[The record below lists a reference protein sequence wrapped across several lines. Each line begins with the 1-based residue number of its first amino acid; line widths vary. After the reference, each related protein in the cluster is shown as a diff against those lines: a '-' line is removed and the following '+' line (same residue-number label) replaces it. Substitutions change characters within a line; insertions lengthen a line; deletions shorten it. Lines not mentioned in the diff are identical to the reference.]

1 MRISQIILPEGIK
14 ENKKLVRRKDAKQTE
29 GRKERIREKRCEAD
43 RQKACVKGK
52 RDKNQNLDEKYLK
65 MESKPEAAIP
75 PDSWELCFN
84 ISSCS
89 RIS

>member
-1 MRISQIILPEGIK
+1 LI
-14 ENKKLVRRKDAKQTE
+14 RRKDVKQTE
-29 GRKERIREKRCEAD
+29 SGKEKNRKRSEAD

-75 PDSWELCFN
+75 PDS
-84 ISSCS
+84 
-89 RIS
+89 